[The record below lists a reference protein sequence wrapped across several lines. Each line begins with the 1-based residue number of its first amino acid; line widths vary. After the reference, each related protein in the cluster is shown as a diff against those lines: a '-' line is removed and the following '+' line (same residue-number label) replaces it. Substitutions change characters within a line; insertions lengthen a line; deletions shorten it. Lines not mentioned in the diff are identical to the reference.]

1 MNVKFRQQGVY
12 IRCSF
17 QYNKERVTMIVQNI
31 RVNKNDFSK
40 QKQRFKPAST
50 NAFEYNEVLN
60 KYENTIKK
68 LYAKILNLDTV
79 LDRNTF
85 KKMVIDDIKGLS
97 HSQKSFQ
104 DFLNYFIKNSKNSKS
119 EATIRQYQSS
129 IKTFLEFEKHLG
141 IELQFTS
148 FDMELYDS
156 LITYYR
162 NERNYSNNTIGNRIK
177 HLKSILNYAHNRGYV
192 NHRNFDSYFKPSS
205 PTDDVYLTFEEYYK
219 INELKLD
226 NEREDIIRDLF
237 LVGCETGL
245 RFEDYTNLKKDNFQN
260 GFLTVVTRKTKQRVT
275 IPVSPIIK
283 SILAKYN
290 SDLPIFKSNAVFNR
304 KIKEICKK
312 AGIDEETTLKKD
324 INGIITDVSKPKY
337 KWVSSHTARRSF
349 ATNYYM
355 DPDAHTYDIMSITG
369 HKTEKQFLNYI
380 QKNKKEPMKS
390 LALAM
395 KKRFKSN

>member
-1 MNVKFRQQGVY
+1 MNVNFRQQGKY

-17 QYNKERVTMIVQNI
+17 QYNKKRVTMLVQNI
-31 RVNKNDFSK
+31 SVSRSDFSK
-40 QKQRFKPAST
+40 QKQRFKPST
-50 NAFEYNEVLN
+50 VNSLEYNMVLD

-68 LYAKILNLDTV
+68 VYAQILNLDAV

-85 KKMVIDDIKGLS
+85 KKMIIDEIQGLS
-97 HSQKSFQ
+97 HNKKSFK

-119 EATIRQYQSS
+119 EATVRQYQSS

-162 NERNYSNNTIGNRIK
+162 NKRKYSNNTIGNRIK
-177 HLKSILNYAHNRGYV
+177 HLKSILNYAHKRGYIKD
-192 NHRNFDSYFKPSS
+192 RIFDSYTKPSS
-205 PTDDVYLTFEEYYK
+205 PTDDVYLTFEEYHK

-226 NEREDIIRDLF
+226 DEREDSIRDLF

-245 RFEDYTNLKKDNFQN
+245 RFEDYTNLKKDNFHN
-260 GFLTVVTRKTKQRVT
+260 ETLSIITRKTKQRVT
-275 IPVSPIIK
+275 MPISK
-283 SILAKYN
+283 LVNKILDKYN
-290 SDLPIFKSNAVFNR
+290 GVLPNFKSNPMFNK

-312 AGIDEETTLKKD
+312 AGINTKTTLNKD
-324 INGIITDVSKPKY
+324 VNGIMVDVTKPKY

-355 DPDAHTYDIMSITG
+355 ETEAQIYDIMSITG
-369 HKTEKQFLNYI
+369 HKTEKQF
-380 QKNKKEPMKS
+380 
-390 LALAM
+390 
-395 KKRFKSN
+395 

>member
-1 MNVKFRQQGVY
+1 ML
-12 IRCSF
+12 
-17 QYNKERVTMIVQNI
+17 VQNI
-31 RVNKNDFSK
+31 SVSRSDFSK
-40 QKQRFKPAST
+40 QKQRFKPST
-50 NAFEYNEVLN
+50 VNSLEYNMVLD

-68 LYAKILNLDTV
+68 VYAQILNLDAV

-85 KKMVIDDIKGLS
+85 KKMIIDEIQGLS
-97 HSQKSFQ
+97 HNKKSFK

-119 EATIRQYQSS
+119 EATVRQYQSS

-162 NERNYSNNTIGNRIK
+162 NKRKYSNNTIGNRIK
-177 HLKSILNYAHNRGYV
+177 HLKSILNYAHKRGYIKD
-192 NHRNFDSYFKPSS
+192 RIFDSYTKPSS
-205 PTDDVYLTFEEYYK
+205 PTDDVYLTFEEYHK

-226 NEREDIIRDLF
+226 DEREDSIRDLF

-245 RFEDYTNLKKDNFQN
+245 RFEDYTNLKKDNFHN
-260 GFLTVVTRKTKQRVT
+260 ETLSIITRKTKQRVT
-275 IPVSPIIK
+275 MPISK
-283 SILAKYN
+283 LVNKILDKYN
-290 SDLPIFKSNAVFNR
+290 GVLPNFKSNPMFNK

-312 AGIDEETTLKKD
+312 AGINTKTTLNKD
-324 INGIITDVSKPKY
+324 VNGIMVDVTKPKY

-355 DPDAHTYDIMSITG
+355 ETDAHTYDIMSITG

-395 KKRFKSN
+395 KKRFK